1 MGKFDNYN
9 LSINDR
15 LPEYW
20 KQDIFLTPIERFSA
34 LLIRDTVQRFM
45 EKLGVLQPFM
55 VWKTLPEEY
64 NWEYGFED
72 YDLRLA
78 NNEENQNCNQTLTL
92 GSENHIVAQL
102 PLTKRNTHAYI
113 VIELSSLSFSDST
126 EFTQI
131 KELVIKN
138 ANQILKI
145 KDINSKTV
153 IEINTKDQSI
163 LLNDMEPKAGQIE
176 GSIEILKRSPRE
188 DPAIIDDA
196 LDINEVCELEIYLP
210 NGESASC
217 DLYVELLNPVYV
229 TEQNIRIHSLSAF
242 PIEYVRLYG
251 YMCHQYNN
259 KHQWVYLW
267 EKTYAYQDRIVYDRI
282 TKQYDCE
289 IFYIEVKLYGLPAP
303 IYVGFPATLE
313 ESVEGIFSLNS
324 NLDYWGE
331 IFNIPR
337 RFYKTD
343 IPEEQERYCYPKYY
357 NYSVEQDY
365 PYEQRIINEYKYN
378 EDWQD
383 YINIVDTDGTDLAL
397 VKCKDPYI
405 ENIYMYTE
413 TILPTDILNSRTTM
427 YPNCV
432 KELDNNNTFL
442 QQATWENPQN
452 IRYDSNSYTIA
463 HLNRQDEENI
473 TNKSYQSNIL
483 SFEYDLSSLPENCKI
498 RGMELKFK
506 GVSNTHSD
514 NIFIDERSF
523 LKYTKKVLNDES
535 GNHTW
540 QSQEVPL
547 SSYFSVWSPDN
558 SSYVLGDSETIF
570 GLDEIID
577 RDSIEK
583 GYLRNGLYQDNK
595 IRFDIG
601 FTNISNILDLVIK
614 LFSVQLTVYFDL
626 IKEEIDLSVNI
637 PNKTIIYDN
646 SNNQSS
652 AIDINLEFKNEGEIK
667 EINYNSF
674 IILPKELCFVDGV
687 HMGEAANNIKELRLG
702 KLNEDE
708 NVNVLHIDETWKYST
723 QVIANNDP
731 NFKSGRYDIIV
742 ICGDKIYTEEVF
754 IYDKDYAIYNNYIS
768 YNADDTSI
776 ELSFV
781 ENYVEAEFGN
791 ANVTVKLTKNNA
803 PYPYQYIY
811 LKDINGNMNY
821 RILDENGEASF
832 VYTVQDDTQIKAYY
846 SNLNAICHIKYV
858 LGECLELVYDTSINP
873 TVRIS
878 RTLFKQGQ
886 SFNIDWGDGE
896 RGIYEQ
902 NNYTH
907 TYDEQKTYL
916 VRIWGDD
923 FDEIRDGA
931 FYSNAIGNNQENLIS
946 VKAEN
951 IIQIGDGAFD
961 NCSSLTE
968 VNLPN
973 VTTIGQAAFMNCS
986 SLTEVNLPNVTTTG
1000 LAVFNDCSSLTEIS
1014 LPNITTIKQATFYKC
1029 SSLVKIDL
1037 PNVITIESSAF
1048 EYCSSLTEINMQNVE
1063 TILSGAFSQCSA
1075 LTEIDLPN
1083 LIPIQK
1089 GAFNQGSALEK
1100 INLQKITNI
1109 DATPFWGCSN
1119 LTTAILPQLRIL
1131 KSGIFTGFS
1140 KLTNIYLENV
1150 EEIQQAALQGTG
1162 IQEITLPETL
1172 TTLSSTAFL
1181 QYSNS
1186 SQNFFKITFK
1196 SSTPPSIKE
1205 LRKLALNSYS
1215 RGTRIHVPCGAK
1227 ETYANNPYY
1236 PDIVSGQDI
1245 YVEDCD

>member
-9 LSINDR
+9 LSINDK

-20 KQDIFLTPIERFSA
+20 NQDIFLKPIERFSA
-34 LLIRDTVQRFM
+34 ILIRDAVQRFM
-45 EKLGVLQPFM
+45 EKIGVLQPFM
-55 VWKTLPEEY
+55 LWKTLPEEY
-64 NWEYGFED
+64 DWEYGFED

-78 NNEENQNCNQTLTL
+78 NNEENENCDQTLQL
-92 GSENHIVAQL
+92 SEDNHIVAQL
-102 PLTKRNTHAYI
+102 PLTKRNVHAYI
-113 VIELSSLSFSDST
+113 VLELSSLSFSDST
-126 EFTQI
+126 EFTPI

-138 ANQILKI
+138 ANQTLKI
-145 KDINSKTV
+145 KDINSKTT
-153 IEINTKDQSI
+153 IEINTKDNTI
-163 LLNDMEPKAGQIE
+163 LLNDEEPKANQIE
-176 GSIEILKRSPRE
+176 GSIDIIKRSPRD
-188 DPAIIDDA
+188 DPSTITDP
-196 LDINEVCELEIYLP
+196 LDINEVCELDIYLP
-210 NGESASC
+210 NGEPAYC
-217 DLYVELLNPVYV
+217 DLYIQLFNPVYV

-242 PIEYVRLYG
+242 PLEYVRLYG
-251 YMCHQYNN
+251 YMCHQFNN

-267 EKTYAYQDRIVYDRI
+267 EKTYAYQDRIVYDKI
-282 TKQYDCE
+282 AKQYDCE
-289 IFYIEVKLYGLPAP
+289 IFYAEIKIYGLPAP
-303 IYVGFPATLE
+303 IYIGFPATLE
-313 ESVEGIFSLNS
+313 DSAEGIFTLNS
-324 NLDYWGE
+324 NLDYWGD
-331 IFNIPR
+331 IFHMPR
-337 RFYKTD
+337 RHYKTD
-343 IPEEQERYCYPKYY
+343 IQEEQERYCFPKYY
-357 NYSVEQDY
+357 NYPIEQDY
-365 PYEQRIINEYKYN
+365 PYEQRLINEYKYN

-383 YINIVDTDGTDLAL
+383 YINITDTDGTDLAL
-397 VKCKDPYI
+397 VKCKDPYMD
-405 ENIYMYTE
+405 NIYMYTE
-413 TILPTDILNSRTTM
+413 TITPTDILNSKTSL
-427 YPNCV
+427 YPNCI
-432 KELDNNNTFL
+432 KEINHNDISL
-442 QQATWENPQN
+442 QQAVWETPSNL
-452 IRYDSNSYTIA
+452 RYDSKSYSIA
-463 HLNRQDEENI
+463 TLNKQDEENI
-473 TNKSYQSNIL
+473 TNQSYKSNIL
-483 SFEYDLSSLPENCKI
+483 TLEYDLSSLPENCKI
-498 RGMELKFK
+498 KGMELKFK

-514 NIFIDERSF
+514 NIYIDERSF
-523 LKYTKKVLNDES
+523 LKYTKKVLNNET
-535 GNHTW
+535 GNHSW
-540 QSQEVPL
+540 QTQDVPL
-547 SSYFSVWSPDN
+547 SNYFETWSPDN

-570 GLDEIID
+570 GLDEVID

-583 GYLRNGLYQDNK
+583 GYLRDGLYQDNK

-601 FTNISNILDLVIK
+601 FTNISNVLDLIIK
-614 LFSVQLTVYFDL
+614 LFSVQLTIYFDL
-626 IKEEIDLSVNI
+626 VKEEIDLSVNI

-667 EINYNSF
+667 EIDYNSF
-674 IILPKELCFVDGV
+674 IILPRELCFVDGI

-708 NVNVLHIDETWKYST
+708 NVNVLHIGETWKYST

-754 IYDKDYAIYNNYIS
+754 IYDKDYAIYNNYIL

-781 ENYVEAEFGN
+781 ENYVEAEFGS

-811 LKDINGNMNY
+811 LKDTDGNMNY
-821 RILDENGEASF
+821 RILDENGEASL

-858 LGECLELVYDTSINP
+858 LGECLELIYDTSINP

-878 RTLFKQGQ
+878 GTLFKQGQ
-886 SFNIDWGDGE
+886 SLNIDWGDGE

-907 TYDEQKTYL
+907 TYNEQKTYL

-923 FDEIRDGA
+923 FDEIRTGA
-931 FYSNAIGNNQENLIS
+931 FYSNAISNNQENLIS

-973 VTTIGQAAFMNCS
+973 VTTIGQAAFN
-986 SLTEVNLPNVTTTG
+986 N
-1000 LAVFNDCSSLTEIS
+1000 CSSLTEIS

-1029 SSLVKIDL
+1029 SSLVKIGL

-1075 LTEIDLPN
+1075 LTEINLPN
-1083 LIPIQK
+1083 LTTIQS
-1089 GAFNQGSALEK
+1089 GAFNQCSALEK

-1119 LTTAILPQLRIL
+1119 LTTAVLPQLRIL

-1236 PDIVSGQDI
+1236 PDIVLGQDI

>member
-78 NNEENQNCNQTLTL
+78 NNEENPNCNQTLTL

-113 VIELSSLSFSDST
+113 VIELSSLSFSDTT

-131 KELVIKN
+131 KELAIKN

-163 LLNDMEPKAGQIE
+163 LLNDSEPKAGQIE
-176 GSIEILKRSPRE
+176 GNLEILKRSPRE
-188 DPAIIDDA
+188 DPSVIDDA
-196 LDINEVCELEIYLP
+196 LDINEVCEIEIYLP
-210 NGESASC
+210 NGESVSC

-432 KELDNNNTFL
+432 KELDDNNTFL

-473 TNKSYQSNIL
+473 TNKSYQSNVL

-583 GYLRNGLYQDNK
+583 GYLRNRLYQDNK

-601 FTNISNILDLVIK
+601 FTNISNILDLIIK
-614 LFSVQLTVYFDL
+614 LFSVQLTIYFDL
-626 IKEEIDLSVNI
+626 VKEEIDLSVNI

-791 ANVTVKLTKNNA
+791 ANVTVKLTKDGA
-803 PYPYQYIY
+803 PYQYQYIY
-811 LKDINGNMNY
+811 FKDTDGNMNY
-821 RILDENGEASF
+821 RILDENGEVSF
-832 VYTVQDDTQIKAYY
+832 TYSVQGDTQIKAYY
-846 SNLNAICHIKYV
+846 SNLEAICHIKYV
-858 LGECLELVYDTSINP
+858 LEECLELTYDTKINQ
-873 TVRIS
+873 TVSLGNFIRDS
-878 RTLFKQGQ
+878 SSL
-886 SFNIDWGDGE
+886 NVDWGDGTKYSF
-896 RGIYEQ
+896 GDST
-902 NNYTH
+902 TH
-907 TYDEQKTYL
+907 TYEDQQLYTIK
-916 VRIWGDD
+916 IWG
-923 FDEIRDGA
+923 EELSVIPNGA
-931 FYSNAIGNNQENLIS
+931 FFEHNHLINVNASNIVE
-946 VKAEN
+946 
-951 IIQIGDGAFD
+951 IGDGAFSS
-961 NCSSLTE
+961 CSSLE
-968 VNLPN
+968 
-973 VTTIGQAAFMNCS
+973 
-986 SLTEVNLPNVTTTG
+986 
-1000 LAVFNDCSSLTEIS
+1000 EIS
-1014 LPNITTIKQATFYKC
+1014 LPNVTAIGTGAFSSC
-1029 SSLVKIDL
+1029 SSLEEISFPNATAIGASTFTNCSNLKRAILSQLQVLPAGTFYVCIDL
-1037 PNVITIESSAF
+1037 EEVYLPQVTTIQSGAF
-1048 EYCSSLTEINMQNVE
+1048 AQCSSLQIIN
-1063 TILSGAFSQCSA
+1063 
-1075 LTEIDLPN
+1075 LPN
-1083 LIPIQK
+1083 ATTIQ
-1089 GAFNQGSALEK
+1089 GGVLSNCSS
-1100 INLQKITNI
+1100 LQQ
-1109 DATPFWGCSN
+1109 
-1119 LTTAILPQLRIL
+1119 AILPQLKIASQYL
-1131 KSGIFTGFS
+1131 FAGSS
-1140 KLTNIYLENV
+1140 NLTEVYLENV
-1150 EEIQQAALQGTG
+1150 ELIQQGAFQATN
-1162 IQEITLPETL
+1162 IQEITLPATL
-1172 TTLSSTAFL
+1172 TQIARDAFL
-1181 QYSNS
+1181 HNKDGYPNT
-1186 SQNFFKITFK
+1186 FTTITFK
-1196 SSTPPSIKE
+1196 SAIPPALIDNKSLI
-1205 LRKLALNSYS
+1205 LNS
-1215 RGTRIHVPCGAK
+1215 RTILHVPCGAK
-1227 ETYANNPYY
+1227 DAYKNDRYY
-1236 PDIVSGQDI
+1236 PNEDNKYI
-1245 YVEDCD
+1245 EDCE